1 MEHKIINLIGSDN
14 PEYIRWNTEHK
25 KALNQTRIP
34 LIDVNDRTLL
44 VNPFDC
50 ILLITNHEYQ
60 RITCIRTNKEDI
72 FFYNQVNKLFV
83 DFICQA
89 QISESA
95 YFSKKEPWT
104 TKEPFP
110 NGYNKYRKQLKLVI
124 FVAHSYMDYI
134 DFHGKH
140 LSIDIEGKLKEL
152 GIAYQFCEF
161 GVSSIVNF
169 WNCEN
174 VPELLPPYFR
184 VYDMDKVDFKFHGSM
199 LDKETIESI
208 KNYML

>member
-1 MEHKIINLIGSDN
+1 MEDKIISVNGSTN
-14 PEYIRWNTEHK
+14 PEYIRWNTQHE

-34 LIDVNDRTLL
+34 LIDVNGRTLSI
-44 VNPFDC
+44 NPFEG
-50 ILLITNHEYQ
+50 IAIITDYKYMGA
-60 RITCIRTNKEDI
+60 TCFRTDKED
-72 FFYNQVNKLFV
+72 FFFFDVENKLFI
-83 DFICQA
+83 DFISTA
-89 QISESA
+89 QIRQGS

-104 TKEPFP
+104 KKEPFP

-124 FVAHSYMDYI
+124 FVAHSYVDYI
-134 DFHGKH
+134 DFDGKH

-152 GIAYQFCEF
+152 GIVYQFCEF

-174 VPELLPPYFR
+174 VPELLPPYYK
-184 VYDMDKVDFKFHGSM
+184 VYNMNKVDFKFHGSM